1 MEAGGTGMSR
11 ALMLSSIAP
20 ADSVVAVRREI
31 DRFVEAARKR
41 SEHDPSQRRRSCRRY
56 HRSWPLL
63 VSLDRAPFEADERD
77 DVNDEHA
84 DISVALHNGSEL
96 GIGFLSPQ
104 SMSIGAMVF
113 IKLFAYDDGCPRV
126 PAIVRHVTP
135 TVHGYLVGCEFYSAN
150 EYACSRGL
158 EFGSIVPDGQDE

>member
-1 MEAGGTGMSR
+1 MSST
-11 ALMLSSIAP
+11 LTLSSLIAP
-20 ADSVVAVRREI
+20 ANPVVAVRHEI

-63 VSLDRAPFEADERD
+63 VSFDRAPFGMGEHADL
-77 DVNDEHA
+77 NDEHA

-104 SMSIGAMVF
+104 SMIIGATVF

-126 PAIVRHVTP
+126 PAVVRHVTP
-135 TVHGYLVGCEFYSAN
+135 TVHGYLIGCEFDAAN

-158 EFGSIVPDGQDE
+158 ELGSVVPDGQDE